1 MYRLNPTKIQKLK
14 LAHVNKSRKYC
25 WDGVSISDNYARVI
39 VCIGY
44 HFVGPKFEEKFDAK
58 TSSGSMK
65 NAVSPVSLDDPPNSG
80 VGEVAAT

>member
-1 MYRLNPTKIQKLK
+1 MEYRLVTITHELLFA
-14 LAHVNKSRKYC
+14 LATTSLVRSLREN
-25 WDGVSISDNYARVI
+25 
-39 VCIGY
+39 
-44 HFVGPKFEEKFDAK
+44 FDAK